1 MENQH
6 LVQFTL
12 VKHIKMPSKFKKEF
26 KKQIRL
32 AIAAAIG
39 FIIAYSWREFIVGV
53 MTDKIGNLT
62 KVENLNLLNLT
73 SAFVITLIGVII
85 ILITS
90 NFLKN

>member
-1 MENQH
+1 
-6 LVQFTL
+6 
-12 VKHIKMPSKFKKEF
+12 MPTKFKKEF

-53 MTDKIGNLT
+53 ITSKVGDIT
-62 KVENLNLLNLT
+62 KVNNLNIINLT
-73 SAFVITLIGVII
+73 SAFVLTLMGVII

-90 NFLKN
+90 SLLKD